1 MGSLQRLLQ
10 VLAGGHQAEE
20 AFHVH
25 RKVVAL
31 EQELA
36 RLQSSRASN
45 GHADQNGNQGDPCPR
60 SAELHAAIAAHK
72 ARIASL
78 I

>member
-1 MGSLQRLLQ
+1 MGSLQRLFQ
-10 VLAGGHQAEE
+10 VLAGGQEAEE
-20 AFHVH
+20 ALHVH

-31 EQELA
+31 EQALA
-36 RLQSSRASN
+36 RLHPSRASH

-60 SAELHAAIAAHK
+60 SAELHAAIAEHK
-72 ARIASL
+72 VRIASP